1 MTGSAIAVLHYGLGP
16 IGAGTLRVVAGR
28 PGLRVVGAVDVDP
41 DKVGRDVGEVAGLGH
56 ALGVTVAGNAERAL
70 AEARPDVVVHCTS
83 SFLPDVMPQLRGIVA
98 ARAAVVST
106 CEELAY
112 PWLRQPDLAREIDD
126 LARTMGVAVL
136 GTGVNP
142 GFVMDVLPLVLS
154 AVTERVRALSV
165 TRVVDAAERRG
176 PLQRKIGA
184 GLTPDEFARRA
195 AGGRMG
201 HVGLAESLSMVAAG
215 LGWDLE
221 ECENTL
227 EPVLASVA
235 VETPHTRVVPGQVAG
250 IHQIARGRTA
260 QGQSIELELAMYV
273 GAPDP
278 RDEVLIEGDPGARL
292 LIPGGIFGDAATAA
306 IVANAIPVVRS
317 AAPGLRTM
325 RDLPPM
331 PPFQATDR
339 RPH

>member
-1 MTGSAIAVLHYGLGP
+1 
-16 IGAGTLRVVAGR
+16 
-28 PGLRVVGAVDVDP
+28 
-41 DKVGRDVGEVAGLGH
+41 
-56 ALGVTVAGNAERAL
+56 
-70 AEARPDVVVHCTS
+70 
-83 SFLPDVMPQLRGIVA
+83 
-98 ARAAVVST
+98 
-106 CEELAY
+106 
-112 PWLRQPDLAREIDD
+112 
-126 LARTMGVAVL
+126 
-136 GTGVNP
+136 
-142 GFVMDVLPLVLS
+142 
-154 AVTERVRALSV
+154 
-165 TRVVDAAERRG
+165 
-176 PLQRKIGA
+176 LQRKIGA
-184 GLTPDEFARRA
+184 GLTPDEFTRRA

-215 LGWDLE
+215 LGWELE
-221 ECENTL
+221 ECEDTL
-227 EPVLASVA
+227 ERVLATTA

-331 PPFQATDR
+331 PPFQATGDR
-339 RPH
+339 RQTGGPTDA

>member
-1 MTGSAIAVLHYGLGP
+1 
-16 IGAGTLRVVAGR
+16 
-28 PGLRVVGAVDVDP
+28 
-41 DKVGRDVGEVAGLGH
+41 
-56 ALGVTVAGNAERAL
+56 
-70 AEARPDVVVHCTS
+70 
-83 SFLPDVMPQLRGIVA
+83 
-98 ARAAVVST
+98 
-106 CEELAY
+106 
-112 PWLRQPDLAREIDD
+112 
-126 LARTMGVAVL
+126 
-136 GTGVNP
+136 
-142 GFVMDVLPLVLS
+142 
-154 AVTERVRALSV
+154 
-165 TRVVDAAERRG
+165 
-176 PLQRKIGA
+176 LQRKIGA
-184 GLTPDEFARRA
+184 GLTPDEFAHRA

-215 LGWDLE
+215 LGWELE
-221 ECENTL
+221 ECEDTL

-278 RDEVLIEGDPGARL
+278 HDEVLIEGDPGARL

-306 IVANAIPVVRS
+306 IVANALPVVRS

-331 PPFQATDR
+331 PPFQAVGDR
-339 RPH
+339 R